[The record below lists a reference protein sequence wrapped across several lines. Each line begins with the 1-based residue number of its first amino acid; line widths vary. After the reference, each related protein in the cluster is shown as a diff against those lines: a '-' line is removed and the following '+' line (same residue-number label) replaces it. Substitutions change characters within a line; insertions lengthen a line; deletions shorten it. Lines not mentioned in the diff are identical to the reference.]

1 LLFILQQT
9 SDQPCLL
16 ICHRVLLLLQVKVR
30 IAILEM
36 EGGMEEEAGIGTLS
50 FKLCAR
56 LFLCTL
62 GYDTP
67 QFWI

>member
-1 LLFILQQT
+1 
-9 SDQPCLL
+9 
-16 ICHRVLLLLQVKVR
+16 LLLLQVKVR